1 MMWTFCL
8 LSKYVPKEHKQTS
21 IASNAIFTTG
31 SMRAS
36 KLLPS
41 LIFTLII
48 LILDINFNFGKEI
61 KSVFLESFSPI
72 SNLSQSTADLSEEIS
87 LFFTSQHKLVSD
99 LKDKNNEIER
109 LNFELLKLEQLSK
122 ENEELLEM
130 GYTKRKTISKSVIG
144 EIIDMS
150 YFPKESISIKT
161 DIDEIKE
168 EMVAISMNGLVG
180 TIDQIFPNYVKVV
193 PIYEKNVNIPGLI
206 QRTNQNI
213 ILEGKGEQ
221 NKLSIKNFKNNSNII
236 LDDKI
241 FTSGLGGKYPKG
253 FLIGKVKKIS
263 NSEDQS
269 TLEVE
274 VQSLSNFS
282 SGTKILFAYP

>member
-1 MMWTFCL
+1 MFQ
-8 LSKYVPKEHKQTS
+8 KEHKQTS

-48 LILDINFNFGKEI
+48 LILDINFNVGKEI

-122 ENEELLEM
+122 ENEELLEMM

-274 VQSLSNFS
+274 VQSLSNFN

>member
-1 MMWTFCL
+1 MFQ
-8 LSKYVPKEHKQTS
+8 KEHKQTS

-48 LILDINFNFGKEI
+48 LILDINFNVGKEI

-130 GYTKRKTISKSVIG
+130 MGYTKRKTISKSVIG
-144 EIIDMS
+144 EIVDMS

-263 NSEDQS
+263 NSEDLS

>member
-1 MMWTFCL
+1 
-8 LSKYVPKEHKQTS
+8 
-21 IASNAIFTTG
+21 
-31 SMRAS
+31 
-36 KLLPS
+36 
-41 LIFTLII
+41 
-48 LILDINFNFGKEI
+48 
-61 KSVFLESFSPI
+61 
-72 SNLSQSTADLSEEIS
+72 
-87 LFFTSQHKLVSD
+87 
-99 LKDKNNEIER
+99 
-109 LNFELLKLEQLSK
+109 
-122 ENEELLEM
+122 
-130 GYTKRKTISKSVIG
+130 
-144 EIIDMS
+144 
-150 YFPKESISIKT
+150 
-161 DIDEIKE
+161 
-168 EMVAISMNGLVG
+168 MVAISMNGLVG
-180 TIDQIFPNYVKVV
+180 TIDQIFPNYVKVI
-193 PIYEKNVNIPGLI
+193 PIYEKNINIPGLI

-269 TLEVE
+269 SLEVE